1 MADEEQYSVLYWPKL
16 FYSMLLILA
25 YPTQFCTTL
34 EEKKKER
41 KKERKRK
48 NMNGEINK

>member
-34 EEKKKER
+34 EEKKKR

>member
-16 FYSMLLILA
+16 LYSMLLILA

-34 EEKKKER
+34 EEKEKER